1 MKKRLLG
8 KGTVAVIA
16 AGLMA
21 AVSAVSA
28 PLASYAAERPSYLKS
43 VTYAGDDWVIN
54 FWNTEMDHLDE
65 DMEQIAADGFNS
77 IVLVIPWNE
86 FQPKTNPIQYNDYAF
101 QQLDQVMEAAGR
113 HDLWVQLR
121 VSYTWDYYN
130 SEDCAARFSRLLSDN
145 QLMEAW
151 KDYVRKVYQTAS
163 AHDHY
168 YGGFITW
175 EDFWNYVNDSAE
187 LGSGSSSISEAKRI
201 GYQSW
206 LSEHYSLESLN
217 QLYNPSKSFN
227 DYSAVYIPS
236 SSSPARKLFYEFYD
250 SRLNGLLAVGQSVY
264 PDLSME
270 VRLDVDAVPDGN
282 DGYEGA
288 DHYAT
293 FPCGNASYTALMYSV
308 SMGQAFRQEIT
319 ADAALAMMTAQL
331 AQVRAQNGDKPIYI
345 DQLLYMDAT
354 EEYAYNAQLKQ
365 TERASYLMSLP
376 TILKTYTNGYA
387 VWTYRNYANNPL
399 YNSEFALGDR
409 GWQTNRVHFTDHDG
423 SRMAYMDPRAQL
435 TQKIEGRISGQK
447 THENHVRFVA
457 ESDQGSAVNIT
468 VALGTQ
474 RKTIQISGKRD
485 VDLNF
490 GRCEFDQISF
500 STDGYVYLDDI
511 SIYNF
516 VQDGQL
522 YGQDGEELSCLGAI
536 RSLNAQLQ

>member
-1 MKKRLLG
+1 
-8 KGTVAVIA
+8 
-16 AGLMA
+16 
-21 AVSAVSA
+21 
-28 PLASYAAERPSYLKS
+28 
-43 VTYAGDDWVIN
+43 VTYTGDAWVIN

-101 QQLDQVMEAAGR
+101 QKLDQVMEAAGK

-130 SEDCAARFSRLLSDN
+130 SADCAARFSQLLSDE
-145 QLMEAW
+145 QLMNAW

-168 YGGFITW
+168 YGGFLTW

-187 LGSGSSSISEAKRI
+187 LGTGSGSVSEAKRI

-217 QLYNPSKSFN
+217 QLYSPSRSFK
-227 DYSAVYIPS
+227 DYSAVYIPP

-250 SRLNGLLAVGQSVY
+250 SRLNDLLAVGQSVY

-270 VRLDVDAVPDGN
+270 VRLDVDSVPDGN
-282 DGYEGA
+282 GGYAGA
-288 DHYAT
+288 DHYVT
-293 FPCGNASYTALMYSV
+293 FPCGDASYTSLMYSV
-308 SMGQAFRQEIT
+308 SMGQSFQKEIT
-319 ADAALAMMTAQL
+319 ADDALAVMNTQL
-331 AQVRAQNGDKPIYI
+331 AQVRAHNGDKPIYI

-354 EEYAYNAQLKQ
+354 EEYAYNAQLKP
-365 TERASYLMSLP
+365 TERAAYLTSLP

-387 VWTYRNYANNPL
+387 VWTYRNYGNNPL

-409 GWQTNRVHFTDHDG
+409 GWQTNRVHFTDHNG

-435 TQKIEGRISGQK
+435 TQKTEGRMNGRK

-457 ESDQGSAVNIT
+457 ESDQNSAVNIT

-474 RKTIQISGKRD
+474 RKTISVSGKRD
-485 VDLNF
+485 IDLNF
-490 GRCEFDQISF
+490 GKCDFDQISF
-500 STDGYVYLDDI
+500 STDGYVYLDNI
-511 SIYNF
+511 RIYNF
-516 VQDGQL
+516 VQDGQI